1 MFFSLSMFSCSK
13 DGALDSGNDPYSSD
27 TKSGSYATMLTISNR
42 LYLVNRTAITT
53 YDVINPSNPLKLD
66 YKNVGADI
74 ESLFH
79 YNGLLLIGSA
89 NNMYIYKI
97 NTNGIPER
105 QSNTEYNQIFGTEIC
120 TSDPIVVRNNIAY
133 VTLSTIT
140 RLCNSFKYEN
150 ELRVYDIDDIES
162 AKLLKTISVP
172 SPRGLGLGK
181 KHLFVCSDTDG
192 LVVLNIEDAL
202 NPKIVKTIGGFSGY
216 DLIVDDNLLIIV
228 TDKAL
233 LQYDI
238 SDETNIKELGKIKL

>member
-1 MFFSLSMFSCSK
+1 MFSCTK
-13 DGALDSGNDPYSSD
+13 DGAIDSGNDPNSSD
-27 TKSGSYATMLTISNR
+27 TQSGSYATMLTISNR
-42 LYLVNRTAITT
+42 LYVVNKRDITT
-53 YDVINPSNPLKLD
+53 YDVSNPANPLKLD
-66 YKNVGADI
+66 YKIVGSDI
-74 ESLFH
+74 ESLYH

-97 NTNGIPER
+97 DINGIPER
-105 QSNTEYNQIFGTEIC
+105 QSITAYNQIFGDEVC

-133 VTLSTIT
+133 ITLSTT
-140 RLCNSFKYEN
+140 TLFCNSFKYEN
-150 ELRVYDIDDIES
+150 ELRVYDIEDIGS
-162 AKLLKTISVP
+162 AKLLNTISVP

-181 KHLFVCSDTDG
+181 NHLFVCSGTDG
-192 LVVLNIEDAL
+192 LVIFNIDDAI

-216 DLIVDDNLLIIV
+216 DLIVDGDLLIVV